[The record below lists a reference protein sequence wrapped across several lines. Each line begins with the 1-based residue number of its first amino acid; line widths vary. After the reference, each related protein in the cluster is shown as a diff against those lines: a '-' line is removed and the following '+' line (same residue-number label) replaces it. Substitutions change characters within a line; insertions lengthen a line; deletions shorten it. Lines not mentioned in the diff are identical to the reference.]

1 MFVLYFLYLF
11 ADKQLCEHVCLS
23 VCLSVCFKLCLVLV
37 IVVSCSLFVFASTYL
52 GDQDRWVSL
61 YCFFPVAIRCASCC
75 FIVFFKFIWHFA
87 QLAYKSTWLDLTWH
101 AFARKAV
108 ILILAAVLC
117 LFPTPFSDVTLRNL
131 TKLPHVRKSERFEN
145 SRSNFVGS

>member
-52 GDQDRWVSL
+52 GDQDR
-61 YCFFPVAIRCASCC
+61 
-75 FIVFFKFIWHFA
+75 
-87 QLAYKSTWLDLTWH
+87 
-101 AFARKAV
+101 
-108 ILILAAVLC
+108 
-117 LFPTPFSDVTLRNL
+117 
-131 TKLPHVRKSERFEN
+131 
-145 SRSNFVGS
+145 